1 MELEPSEI
9 LVFTY
14 RLRSCH
20 IFCFPNEKVLYVQS
34 ESDRSPQF
42 NNFIRQ
48 TKKNKKKKRT
58 KPNRTK
64 TFFKMVDIHINVN
77 EKKKGVKNFRQ
88 CIQSES
94 IFSS

>member
-48 TKKNKKKKRT
+48 TKQNKKIKQ
-58 KPNRTK
+58 NRTEQK
-64 TFFKMVDIHINVN
+64 HFLKW
-77 EKKKGVKNFRQ
+77 
-88 CIQSES
+88 S
-94 IFSS
+94 IFT

>member
-48 TKKNKKKKRT
+48 TKKNKKKKEQ
-58 KPNRTK
+58 NRTEQK

-77 EKKKGVKNFRQ
+77 EKKKGGKEF
-88 CIQSES
+88 
-94 IFSS
+94 